1 MDFFTKCHRVA
12 QICGLCWTKYYT
24 IYCIIKLKIRLMQ
37 CVFIIRN
44 MYILHNIYS
53 INMADAGRG
62 APEKS
67 FFAPPETKF
76 ANYLASF
83 NPGQSAG

>member
-1 MDFFTKCHRVA
+1 
-12 QICGLCWTKYYT
+12 
-24 IYCIIKLKIRLMQ
+24 MQ
-37 CVFIIRN
+37 CVFIIFN

-53 INMADAGRG
+53 INMVDAGRRP
-62 APEKS
+62 PEKS

-83 NPGQSAG
+83 NPG